1 MAIKKIEQD
10 LKIYNVGQ
18 GIIHTEYGTTYEI
31 KSRVGDVYTLKYTS
45 DDRPDTT
52 MLSKHITS
60 MLKNGRWK
68 LL

>member
-1 MAIKKIEQD
+1 MAAKKIEPD
-10 LKIYNVGQ
+10 VKVYNVGQ
-18 GIIHTEYGTTYEI
+18 GIMHTEFGTTWEI

-60 MLKNGRWK
+60 MLKWGRWK